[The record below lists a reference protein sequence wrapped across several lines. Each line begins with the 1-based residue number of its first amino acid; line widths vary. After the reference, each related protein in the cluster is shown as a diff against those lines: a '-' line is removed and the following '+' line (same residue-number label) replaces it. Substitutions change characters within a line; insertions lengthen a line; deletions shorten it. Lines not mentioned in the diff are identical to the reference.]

1 MAEATL
7 WSGKTFFLGVM
18 IAAREVNSLI
28 DHLAAAR
35 PQPGSYCE
43 IRESSDGYAL
53 TAMESLTLVPHPW
66 MTTAR
71 WDAKAKQWNANVVA
85 GFVNG
90 IDPLCAAVDPQTGK
104 PVSVGLTADP
114 VLPLLSVVD
123 RTAGSL
129 SGVDLPI
136 PAFFAEMGAAVD
148 KSVSLDSSGNITQGE
163 NAPGWRRLLSCDLY
177 LSIAR
182 LGVNG
187 TIQVNDNP
195 GGGSVTSLVPSFDS
209 SALATYGTRPRFKVI
224 KNLKIQ
230 QEETAA
236 QKLFATWTGQ
246 QLQPDIPYDEL
257 LVSTVFFLSPPQ
269 TDAAAPLDGSWKAYV
284 QHFVFYNLLY
294 AAQTV
299 AQFQK
304 PLNPI
309 VLYTGLAGG
318 LGDAIVNEDLSTIND
333 TSQAL
338 ATGLAQVSQKGMF
351 WSI

>member
-1 MAEATL
+1 
-7 WSGKTFFLGVM
+7 M
-18 IAAREVNSLI
+18 IAAREVNELL
-28 DHLAAAR
+28 DRMAAAR
-35 PQPGSYCE
+35 PQPGAYCE
-43 IRESSDGYAL
+43 IRETSGGYAI
-53 TAMESLTLVPHPW
+53 TAKDSFPSVPHPW
-66 MTTAR
+66 LTTAS
-71 WDAKAKQWNANVVA
+71 WDAKAKQWNASVVA

-90 IDPLCAAVDPQTGK
+90 IDPLCSAVDPQTGK
-104 PVSVGLTADP
+104 LISVGLTADP

-136 PAFFAEMGAAVD
+136 PAFFAELGAAVD
-148 KSVSLDSSGNITQGE
+148 KSVSLDSSGNIAQGE

-182 LGVNG
+182 LGING
-187 TIQVNDNP
+187 TIQINDNP

-209 SALATYGTRPRFKVI
+209 SALSTYGTRPRFKVI

-236 QKLFATWTGQ
+236 QKLFATWTKQ
-246 QLQPDIPYDEL
+246 QLAPDIPYDEL
-257 LVSTVFFLSPPQ
+257 LISTVFFLSPPK
-269 TDAAAPLDGSWKAYV
+269 TDAAAPLDGTWTPYV
-284 QHFVFYNLLY
+284 QHSIFYNLLY

-299 AQFQK
+299 AQLQH

-333 TSQAL
+333 ASSAL
-338 ATGLAQVSQKGMF
+338 STGLAQISQKGMF